1 MGWTWEVD
9 GLGSSFHGL
18 NVGVGRF
25 EVEVPW
31 VPWVVCESPTF

>member
-1 MGWTWEVD
+1 MGWMWESD

-18 NVGVGRF
+18 NVGVGWF

-31 VPWVVCESPTF
+31 VVCGSLTF